1 MADEEL
7 ADRPLAP
14 QSVGLVQLHTVPFFT
29 ATFEADT
36 TTVLHVPL
44 YQPMTTDE
52 RLAIDLVRDA
62 YRDNVDCTL
71 RFRASAFWGVDIVTQ
86 VQLT

>member
-1 MADEEL
+1 MADEEF

-52 RLAIDLVRDA
+52 QLAVDLLRDA
-62 YRDNVDCTL
+62 YGANVDCTL
-71 RFRASAFWGVDIVTQ
+71 RFRASAFWGVDVVTQ